1 MQSLGLI
8 KWFDNDKGFGVIGTI
23 DGNEVFIHSS
33 QFINKPEKV
42 LKAKAVFF
50 DIAED
55 KKGKKAINV
64 ADPETYE
71 HFKYIMSIN
80 ENDPKVSLEL
90 TFKGKSRW
98 GKEYIRKEYRDSS
111 IFNYAIFQLLRYK
124 DPETVKAFFINDF
137 DECNFDSVET
147 TKKRFQ
153 ITRDVINK
161 LEFKTVNADNSIN
174 EVSGVKSSEIIIE
187 IFKHYLSK
195 TDEKYLFDIWR
206 QSYHHPIIQ
215 SNTLLHNKYAK
226 EYDFPDAIFLD
237 NYKSIDCYLLEKI
250 FTAHEREDIC
260 FNIISKKI
268 KDYNEVIES
277 EYSDIKSCMSVLFE
291 TNIYNELSDLL
302 FKKNIANFLRDKTKL
317 NDSDYFNRFLS
328 FLNRNSIGTQKM
340 QAIKIINEN
349 LDDEMLFKYWQEFN
363 YFIPSNDFIYKHLDK
378 LSRNDFINAPSEF
391 HNDYFLAKY
400 NELNFDNSL
409 RSFCDLFFLAL
420 ETPGSQIQQVEDKLA
435 LKYRVVISLYNS
447 YFDKN
452 NNYGYTNDQD
462 KFKINFSKDN
472 FIEYLSQIEDLNEIL
487 QLVKIINE
495 INVAYKYHK
504 PSQTEVNGAYAFSQE
519 DKIKII
525 NEISNKLD
533 YSLEISVLDVLKHN
547 LKGHDQT
554 KKVKIV
560 KGFIPKFLNPDD
572 DENFKE
578 LVKLH
583 VYFDDN
589 SKEKNEFLY
598 YLQGLVSNPKKV
610 SLWFNDS
617 VNEIELD
624 LAIDY
629 LKECPDDNQF
639 KILQKIFSSI
649 HLNKKLITAEL
660 FTRFENLANNPSLNL
675 DVRIALYVVNTLK
688 VHKQFINDK
697 TIFEL
702 VSQRLNENVDEL
714 IKIDKLLDKCSG
726 RTWKAYSYN
735 ADDKEEWFININ
747 GHEFAVNDNLI
758 SIEGKN
764 YSLNKENKS
773 ICINGV
779 YYNFKWAKKRNVFH
793 TENYGVPDG
802 LTFCDAIKS
811 QFDEDL
817 ETNFYWCCN
826 SKCYSPCQ
834 KDYNPF
840 QWKKY
845 TLRDFIKILRIEFDN
860 DLYYRFVA
868 VINRVNR
875 LLEKLK
881 CNSCNKLTRDATTS
895 EFAFYRVNT
904 FHCTDSTCSEYHKT
918 VYLTHCL
925 NWRCLNIIDSRIS
938 KVCPNGWYICDKCDN
953 CCSQD
958 KIDMRYQNLLTNKAF
973 NPNNPRHQ
981 KLKFQVDNKLGHLE
995 KNEKY
1000 DFRTGER
1007 K

>member
-8 KWFDNDKGFGVIGTI
+8 KWFDNDKGFGVIGTV

-50 DIAED
+50 DIGED
-55 KKGKKAINV
+55 KKGKKALNV
-64 ADPETYE
+64 AEPETYE
-71 HFKYIMSIN
+71 HFKYIMSLK
-80 ENDPKVSLEL
+80 ENDPKVNLEL
-90 TFKGKSRW
+90 TLKGKSRW
-98 GKEYIRKEYRDSS
+98 GNEYIRKEYRDIS
-111 IFNYAIFQLLRYK
+111 IFDYAIFQLLRHK
-124 DPETVKAFFINDF
+124 DPEIVKVFFINDF
-137 DECNFDSVET
+137 DEYNFDSIET
-147 TKKRFQ
+147 IKKRFQ
-153 ITRDVINK
+153 ITRNIINK
-161 LEFKTVNADNSIN
+161 LKFKSVNADNGTN
-174 EVSGVKSSEIIIE
+174 EVSSVESSEVIIE
-187 IFKHYLSK
+187 IFKHYLSH
-195 TDEKYLFDIWR
+195 TEEKYLFDIWR
-206 QSYHHPIIQ
+206 QSEHHPIIQ
-215 SNTLLHNKYAK
+215 SNKLLHNKYSK

-237 NYKSIDCYLLEKI
+237 NYKSIDRNLLEKI
-250 FTAHEREDIC
+250 LKAHEREDIC
-260 FNIISKKI
+260 FSIISKKI
-268 KDYNEVIES
+268 EDYNEVIES
-277 EYSDIKSCMSVLFE
+277 EYSDIKSCIYVLLD
-291 TNIYNELSDLL
+291 TNLYNELIESL
-302 FKKNIANFLRDKTKL
+302 FMKNIDIFLKDKGKL
-317 NDSDYFNRFLS
+317 NDSDYFNSFLS
-328 FLNRNSIGTQKM
+328 LLNRNSIGNQER
-340 QAIKIINEN
+340 QAIEIINEN
-349 LDDEMLFKYWQEFN
+349 LNDEILFRYWQEFK
-363 YFIPSNDFIYKHLDK
+363 YFAPSSDFIYKHLDK

-391 HNDYFLAKY
+391 HNEYFLAQY
-400 NELNFDNSL
+400 NKLNFDNSL
-409 RSFCDLFFLAL
+409 RSFCDLFFLTL

-435 LKYRVVISLYNS
+435 LKYRVAIWLYDS
-447 YFDKN
+447 YFDKDN
-452 NNYGYTNDQD
+452 YYGYANDLS
-462 KFKINFSKDN
+462 KSKINFSKDN
-472 FIEYLSQIEDLNEIL
+472 FVEYLTHIEDLNEIL

-495 INVAYKYHK
+495 INIAYKYHK
-504 PSQTEVNGAYAFSQE
+504 PSQTEVNGIYAFSQE
-519 DKIKII
+519 DKIKTI
-525 NEISNKLD
+525 NEISDKTD
-533 YSLEISVLDVLKHN
+533 YSLKINVLDVLKHN
-547 LKGHDQT
+547 LEGHDQT
-554 KKVKIV
+554 KNVKIV
-560 KGFIPKFLNPDD
+560 KSFIPKFLNPDD
-572 DENFKE
+572 DDYFKE
-578 LVKLH
+578 LIKFH

-589 SKEKNEFLY
+589 TKEKNEFFY

-617 VNEIELD
+617 INEIEFD

-629 LKECPDDNQF
+629 LKECPNNNQF

-660 FTRFENLANNPSLNL
+660 FTQFQNLANNPSLNL
-675 DVRIALYVVNTLK
+675 DVRIALYVVITLK
-688 VHKQFINDK
+688 VNNQFINDK

-714 IKIDKLLDKCSG
+714 IKIDELLDECGG

-735 ADDKEEWFININ
+735 ANEKEEWFININ
-747 GHEFAVNDNLI
+747 GHEFSVNDNLI
-758 SIEGKN
+758 NIEGKN

-779 YYNFKWAKKRNVFH
+779 YYNFKWTKKRNVFH

-802 LTFCDAIKS
+802 LTFCDATKS

-817 ETNFYWCCN
+817 KTNFYWCCN

-840 QWKKY
+840 QWKRY

-881 CNSCNKLTRDATTS
+881 CNSCNKLMRDATTS

-904 FHCTDSTCSEYHKT
+904 FHCTDSNCDEYHKT

-925 NWRCLNIIDSRIS
+925 NWRCLNIIDTRIS
-938 KVCPNGWYICDKCDN
+938 KACPNGWYICDMCDN

-958 KIDMRYQNLLTNKAF
+958 KIDMRYQNLLTNAAF
-973 NPNNPRHQ
+973 NPSNPRHQ
-981 KLKFQVDNKLGHLE
+981 KLKFQVDNKMGHLE
-995 KNEKY
+995 KNEIY